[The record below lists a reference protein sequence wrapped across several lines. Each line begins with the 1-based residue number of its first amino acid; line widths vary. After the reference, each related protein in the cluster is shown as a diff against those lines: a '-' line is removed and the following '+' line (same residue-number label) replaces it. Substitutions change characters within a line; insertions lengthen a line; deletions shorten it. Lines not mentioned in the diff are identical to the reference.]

1 MKNTKDFLLEIAV
14 EEMPAGYIRPAL
26 KELEQSFSKWLE
38 ASGIGRSS
46 PVSFGTKNLLICYIK
61 DLPVAQEASSK
72 EIVGPPKS
80 IAFDKDNNPT
90 KQAIG
95 FAKNQ
100 GVEVADLMVK
110 NTPKGEYV
118 VIQKKEQRRMT
129 RELLQEKIPEIIKGM
144 SFPKTMRWDDSG
156 LKFARPVES
165 VFALFGR
172 ENLNIRLGNV
182 AQKKPRRVEPLQYLG
197 RLKKKCMISWGERN
211 KSIKS
216 KILKAV
222 KGISE
227 KSIDEGLLEEVTFMV
242 DSPEVFVG
250 EFNKKFLDLP
260 GDVLKASMAKHQRI
274 FPVSKDNKLINKF
287 IAVVDGKKRKNNRV
301 RRNYENVL
309 EAKLKDSLFFFD
321 EDRKKPLSDN
331 ISQLKDLI
339 FQRGLGNM
347 FEKIQRLKQLCSFL
361 CDMTGNGSLKKDTE
375 AAAELSKTDLVT
387 HMVGEF
393 PSLQG
398 IMGSVYAREQGAS
411 APTASAIRLHYLPQG
426 LNDELPETMEATILG
441 ISDRIDNVTGFLGIG
456 MKVSGS
462 YDPFGIRRNS
472 QGLIQIVKNK
482 NLKID
487 LVKLVDKAIEL
498 YGDKLKIEPRKLGPV
513 VIDYIKER
521 VDYLLGDI
529 RPVELKDAVLSVG
542 CRDIVDVFKR
552 IKLFSSIKNETY
564 FLEAAKVVE
573 RTSNILKGAKKEK
586 IGDVEEGLFKEGL
599 ERSVWGAY
607 LKSKNKIQDLIKK
620 EKYDEATREYA
631 NAFYKVLH
639 DFFEKVLVNAEDR
652 SLRLNRLA
660 MMKAINT
667 LYTEHV
673 ADLAKLP
680 QIVVK

>member
-1 MKNTKDFLLEIAV
+1 MKDTKDFLLEIVV
-14 EEMPAGYIRPAL
+14 EEMPAGYVRPAL
-26 KELEQSFSKWLE
+26 KDLEQSFSKGLE
-38 ASGIGRSS
+38 ALGIGKFS

-61 DLPVAQEASSK
+61 GLPVAQEASSK
-72 EIVGPPKS
+72 EIVGPPKR

-100 GVEVADLMVK
+100 GVEVGDLKVK
-110 NTPKGEYV
+110 KTPKGEYM
-118 VIQKKEQRRMT
+118 VIQKKEQGRMT
-129 RELLQEKIPEIIKGM
+129 KELLQEKIPDIIKGIR
-144 SFPKTMRWDDSG
+144 FPKTMRWDDSG
-156 LKFARPVES
+156 LKFARPIES

-172 ENLNIRLGNV
+172 ENLDIRLGNV
-182 AQKKPRRVEPLQYLG
+182 AQKKPGRVEPLQYLG
-197 RLKKKCMISWGERN
+197 RLKKKCMISWEDRN

-227 KSIDEGLLEEVTFMV
+227 KGIDEGLLEEVTFMV

-301 RRNYENVL
+301 IRNYENVL

-321 EDRKKPLSDN
+321 EDKKKPLSDN

-347 FEKIQRLKQLCSFL
+347 FEKIQRLKKLCSFL

-375 AAAELSKTDLVT
+375 AAAELSKADLVT

-398 IMGSVYAREQGAS
+398 IMGSVYAREQGSSAS
-411 APTASAIRLHYLPQG
+411 TASAIRLHYLPQG
-426 LNDELPETMEATILG
+426 LNDELPETMEAAILG

-456 MKVSGS
+456 MKISGS

-552 IKLFSSIKNETY
+552 IKLFSLIKNETY

-586 IGDVEEGLFKEGL
+586 IGEVEERLFKEGH
-599 ERSVWGAY
+599 ERLVWEAY
-607 LKSKNKIQDLIKK
+607 LNSKNKIQDLIKK

-631 NAFYKVLH
+631 GAFYKVLH
-639 DFFEKVLVNAEDR
+639 DFFDKVLVNAEDR
-652 SLRLNRLA
+652 PLRLNRLA
-660 MMKAINT
+660 MMKAINA
-667 LYTEHV
+667 LYTERV
-673 ADLAKLP
+673 ADLALLP